1 MVPVGIQ
8 RVTGSPR
15 HCSVLGRSKQGSGGG
30 SGGNRVGEGAPKMGR
45 RAQKT
50 CSGGCGP
57 ARRNGH
63 TSHHASELCFCVISQ
78 ARVSTPGGREEY
90 GSPPPR
96 KCLQGSW
103 GNRNRN
109 SRRQKVVSAGGDTQP
124 GPQNKTGVTHPG
136 SVAGS
141 AVSWLRDHG
150 AHMSIELACVQS
162 PLWSWSGTEFG
173 KWWPMSRIWPTTML
187 LCGLIAKNSSYTFKW
202 LVAGNQ
208 RNILCHMKI
217 V

>member
-1 MVPVGIQ
+1 MLWRLRACTEKWPHLPPCFRTLLLCDFTSTREHPRGERGVRKPPRPPV
-8 RVTGSPR
+8 
-15 HCSVLGRSKQGSGGG
+15 
-30 SGGNRVGEGAPKMGR
+30 
-45 RAQKT
+45 
-50 CSGGCGP
+50 
-57 ARRNGH
+57 
-63 TSHHASELCFCVISQ
+63 
-78 ARVSTPGGREEY
+78 
-90 GSPPPR
+90 R
-96 KCLQGSW
+96 KCLQSSW
-103 GNRNRN
+103 GNRN

-124 GPQNKTGVTHPG
+124 GPQNKTGVTHLG

-162 PLWSWSGTEFG
+162 PLWSWSGTGFG